1 MTTDPLLTEFERH
14 RPRMLAVAYRML
26 GSLAE
31 AEDAVQ
37 EAWLR
42 FSRAGLDGVENV
54 GAWLTTIVS
63 RISINLLRSRSSRRE
78 EPLSS
83 RVPDP
88 VVTRPGPED
97 AAVLA
102 DSVGLALLVVLDSLN
117 PDERLAFVLH
127 DLFAVP
133 FDEIAEILGRSP
145 VAARQLASRAR
156 RRVQGSAPPTDRDL
170 PRQREVVRAFLAA
183 SQGGDFEALLAVLHP
198 DVVLRADTG
207 EIPGGSRLVR
217 GARLVAEQASLYR
230 RTAPASLVVREVTVN
245 DGPGLLS
252 SLNGK
257 PVALLGFTI
266 ANGQIVVLDIIADP
280 ERLVRLDVTALI
292 D

>member
-1 MTTDPLLTEFERH
+1 MTIDLLSTEFERH

-26 GSLAE
+26 GSLAD
-31 AEDAVQ
+31 ADDAVQ

-42 FSRAGLDGVENV
+42 FSRAGIDGVENV

-63 RISINLLRSRSSRRE
+63 RISLNLLRSRSTRRE
-78 EPLSS
+78 DPLSS
-83 RVPDP
+83 VPDP
-88 VVTRPGPED
+88 VVTRPGPDDE
-97 AAVLA
+97 AALA

-145 VAARQLASRAR
+145 AAARQVASRAR
-156 RRVQGSAPPTDRDL
+156 RRVQGSAPPTNRDL

-198 DVVLRADTG
+198 DVVLRADAG
-207 EIPGGSRLVR
+207 AAAGQSRVVR
-217 GARLVAEQASLYR
+217 GARVVAEQASLYR
-230 RTAPASLVVREVTVN
+230 RNAPTTLAIQEVTVN
-245 DGPGLLS
+245 GGPGLLS
-252 SLNGK
+252 SLDGR
-257 PVALLGFTI
+257 PVSLLGFTI
-266 ANGQIVVLDIIADP
+266 AEGQIVELDIIADRD
-280 ERLVRLDVTALI
+280 RLDRLDVSALI